1 MGTLTYLKSFLKD
14 KNVASVTPSSR
25 RCVKHVV
32 RKMDLSR
39 PVVVVEYGPGT
50 GVFTRYMLSK
60 MQHDALLIAFETNPD
75 FVAKLR
81 AIDDLRL
88 DVRHDSVE
96 HVKELLGAQF
106 MGKVDYIVSGIP
118 FSFLEEDQKRDLLSQ
133 SRELLRE
140 GGTFLAY
147 QTSKHLKEPLREAF
161 GNVKTEFELFNI
173 PPMVIY
179 EAQKK
184 GRLTP

>member
-25 RCVKHVV
+25 KCVKHVV
-32 RKMDLSR
+32 RKMELDR

-50 GVFTRYMLSK
+50 GVFTRYILSR
-60 MQHDALLIAFETNPD
+60 MQHDARLIAFETNPN
-75 FVAKLR
+75 FVEKLR
-81 AIDDLRL
+81 KIDDLRL
-88 DVRHDSVE
+88 EVRHDSVE
-96 HVKELLGAQF
+96 HVKELIGGQF
-106 MGKVDYIVSGIP
+106 LGKVDYIVSGIP
-118 FSFLEEDQKRDLLSQ
+118 FSFLDEEQTGDLLAQ
-133 SRELLRE
+133 SRELLRS
-140 GGTFLAY
+140 GGKFLAY

-179 EAQKK
+179 EAEK
-184 GRLTP
+184 RDD